1 MIYDLYQS
9 LNVIKIAVEAQEKAI
24 KRIASCG
31 SCVIVGRAS
40 DYVLRDNKKLISI
53 YLYANK
59 DYKVKSVMERYNDSY
74 DEALK
79 QIKRSDDAR
88 SNYYKSISQLDWND
102 MHNYDICI
110 DASLGVEKTVDTL
123 INYIKNR

>member
-1 MIYDLYQS
+1 
-9 LNVIKIAVEAQEKAI
+9 
-24 KRIASCG
+24 
-31 SCVIVGRAS
+31 
-40 DYVLRDNKKLISI
+40 
-53 YLYANK
+53 
-59 DYKVKSVMERYNDSY
+59 MERYNDSY

-110 DASLGVEKTVDTL
+110 DASLGVEKTVDIL